1 MRDKKLH
8 AAQILMRH
16 TFMNSHEA
24 FRTTDCEINQIDW
37 DKILDAEY
45 SKEEWILVQILE
57 FLLEDTCE
65 LDLQDLLTLN
75 ENDLQAVMLSL
86 GERFKT
92 TQLQENL

>member
-1 MRDKKLH
+1 MKDKKLH

-16 TFMNSHEA
+16 TFMNAHEA

-75 ENDLQAVMLSL
+75 EDDLQAVMLSL
-86 GERFKT
+86 SERFKA